1 MKEPAVFMNV
11 SPDGEECAISVS
23 ALPELRPLK
32 LRDEFFLKRDPGQID
47 TDPEALYEITKDAK
61 TEEVKEDLKE
71 QEEELVDPYL
81 FEYVFIID
89 RSGSMYGLP
98 I

>member
-1 MKEPAVFMNV
+1 MNV